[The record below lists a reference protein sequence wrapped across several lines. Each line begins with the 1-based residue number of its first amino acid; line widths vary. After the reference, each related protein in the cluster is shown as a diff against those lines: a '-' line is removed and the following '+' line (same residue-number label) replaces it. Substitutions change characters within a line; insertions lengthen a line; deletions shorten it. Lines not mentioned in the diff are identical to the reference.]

1 MQGIENVE
9 AVFGD
14 CAFDVSAC
22 TVVEEDDGGCND
34 GTDDSVVHHQGEGKE
49 YLHYRL

>member
-1 MQGIENVE
+1 MQRIEGVE

-22 TVVEEDDGGCND
+22 AVVEEDDD
-34 GTDDSVVHHQGEGKE
+34 
-49 YLHYRL
+49 